1 MHVVIAWWDGTRGAA
16 SGTARTVRSRE
27 AGFGPGTAVSL
38 AGEYPGLRD
47 GQWIDDPV
55 AGWEGLALIWDCADS
70 ADLFLPVIS
79 ELTFGCAPS
88 HRWAFELD
96 DAPSAPA
103 DPGMRP
109 AELELLLRV

>member
-1 MHVVIAWWDGTRGAA
+1 MSSSPGGTGHAVPRPAPPGRSGPKRRVSVRG
-16 SGTARTVRSRE
+16 RRSR
-27 AGFGPGTAVSL
+27 SL
-38 AGEYPGLRD
+38 GEYPGLRD

-96 DAPSAPA
+96 DAPSTPA